1 MSTHNPKI
9 LGILATMKL
18 RMPTLFDPARP
29 GPARPVPLAVGI
41 RPALLKAVPELSE
54 HEIGSAMCRWG
65 NRIEYLKALVAGAD
79 RYDLDGVQ
87 GVVTPR
93 HAQRAADILADLS
106 LRAEQ
111 KAQRVIKHRETAIR
125 NAAERAERHAA
136 LLAAHKA
143 ARKAAKAAMA
153 AAGRPAPMARRPAS
167 KPFSKPVSKSAARP
181 VDVKPPAV
189 KPATMPKITVKK
201 RHVIGL

>member
-18 RMPTLFDPARP
+18 KMPTLFD
-29 GPARPVPLAVGI
+29 PARPVPLAVGI

-54 HEIGSAMCRWG
+54 YEIGSAMCRWV
-65 NRIEYLKALVAGAD
+65 NRIEYLKALVAGAE

-87 GVVTPR
+87 GVVTPS

-111 KAQRVIKHRETAIR
+111 KAQRIIEPRETAIS

-143 ARKAAKAAMA
+143 ARKSAKAAMA

-181 VDVKPPAV
+181 VDVKPAV

-201 RHVIGL
+201 RRVIGPMT